1 MISVVGRLNNK
12 LIHRFRE
19 QSLCH
24 SDLEFHVH
32 EIDSAS
38 GATDEEDLHDGVV
51 EGDEAGEE
59 VQVPRHEHHQEQ
71 DLRLAGYSCTAPG
84 LPDLEE
90 QQNYGEKVRQVAK
103 QTKDIHLVLV

>member
-1 MISVVGRLNNK
+1 M
-12 LIHRFRE
+12 
-19 QSLCH
+19 CH

-71 DLRLAGYSCTAPG
+71 DLRLAGYSCTAPS